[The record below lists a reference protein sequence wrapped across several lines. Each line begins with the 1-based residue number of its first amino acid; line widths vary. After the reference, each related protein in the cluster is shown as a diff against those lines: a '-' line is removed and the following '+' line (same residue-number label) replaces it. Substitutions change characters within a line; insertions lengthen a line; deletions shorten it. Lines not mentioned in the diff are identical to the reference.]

1 MVKSRIGN
9 LVLHMYYFLFE
20 IETARIS
27 EILFGVGFD
36 SLVFIVLVNL
46 Y

>member
-27 EILFGVGFD
+27 EIYFYSTGK
-36 SLVFIVLVNL
+36 SLLKLNPVC
-46 Y
+46 